1 VGAFQDNTQM
11 VLRTWTRLQRKERAE
26 AERTM
31 QLARQA
37 QVPGPTQ
44 RCKKVANR
52 DVQGVSGGRSSSRG
66 RYVTPI
72 CLYAMV
78 PRTGGYTHDVGGWD
92 LSILQGPFSV
102 APCRTRP
109 PPPRLSKQ
117 SQPLSRAALNN
128 IRLTQ
133 HFDSSALGLVSRWLL
148 IGYFPFP
155 HHYLTPTYICLTS
168 PALRWSTQARQHRDL
183 VLKQAAA
190 HAAVARENDE
200 LAAAQAVRAT
210 HESASVVVG
219 VLNERTGKTEFVAK
233 SIASSKAQQEDH
245 RLSQQ
250 IAAAEGTLNRIV
262 YPDLDINLD

>member
-1 VGAFQDNTQM
+1 MPTVNGNT
-11 VLRTWTRLQRKERAE
+11 VRSFSTHG
-26 AERTM
+26 
-31 QLARQA
+31 QLSAA
-37 QVPGPTQ
+37 KGSLT
-44 RCKKVANR
+44 A
-52 DVQGVSGGRSSSRG
+52 VSRS
-66 RYVTPI
+66 
-72 CLYAMV
+72 
-78 PRTGGYTHDVGGWD
+78 D
-92 LSILQGPFSV
+92 
-102 APCRTRP
+102 
-109 PPPRLSKQ
+109 
-117 SQPLSRAALNN
+117 
-128 IRLTQ
+128 IRLIQ
-133 HFDSSALGLVSRWLL
+133 HFDSSALGLVRRWLL

-233 SIASSKAQQEDH
+233 SIASSKAQREDH